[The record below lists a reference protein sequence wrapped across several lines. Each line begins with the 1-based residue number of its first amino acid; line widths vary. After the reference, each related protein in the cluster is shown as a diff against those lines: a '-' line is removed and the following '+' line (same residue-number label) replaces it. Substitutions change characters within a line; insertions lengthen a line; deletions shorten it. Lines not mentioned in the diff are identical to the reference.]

1 MYIEGGTQDSSIFL
15 TWALLTLARQG
26 QLRKPCQPTKTLK
39 FALQWHVAQMCITLA
54 DVVFP
59 CQSDVKKF
67 VMYCRTKSQNVPHHF
82 PSPSPHVV
90 NTCRQAPFFLGKI
103 TQIASLL
110 VSHLHF

>member
-59 CQSDVKKF
+59 CQSDVKNSLCIAEPNHKMF
-67 VMYCRTKSQNVPHHF
+67 PTISQV
-82 PSPSPHVV
+82 
-90 NTCRQAPFFLGKI
+90 
-103 TQIASLL
+103 LL
-110 VSHLHF
+110 LM